1 MQRIITFCEEQH
13 MFEEG
18 DGIILGLSGGADSV
32 CLLMA
37 LLELRKKWK
46 LRLLAVHVHHGIR
59 GAHADRDAAFA
70 RDLCERYYVEYA
82 EERADIPDMAKKLHM
97 TEEEAGRHARYCCF
111 YRLLTERGYQ
121 KIAVAHHKNDQA
133 ETVLFRMARGT
144 GIDGMTGMG
153 PVTGEVIRPL
163 LTLSRVEIEEILA
176 RRNEMYCIDATNA
189 DTTYTRNFIRH
200 EVIPRLEQINTE
212 AVSHIAALA
221 DRCRVMQDYLQE
233 SVEKEFLAC
242 RIMGNDAGITLSLD
256 RLLNMHPYMRQ
267 AVIRQGIIAL
277 TKSLRDIEEVHVEA
291 VLRLTE
297 SQPGKRQM
305 LPYGIVVWRG
315 ADELYFQQT
324 DSEKSQPALQEAQCI
339 NKCINIRELEI
350 GVQYTFP
357 VSGQDGEV
365 SFSDIISEDGEV
377 SFSHISSEDCVVLTV
392 RVLEG
397 KPEIIG
403 KKRYTKYFD
412 CDKIKGNLVLRH
424 PEPEDYLVIDSAGHH
439 KRLNRYFVDEKI
451 PVYERENRLVLAD
464 GNHILWVLGYRISEA
479 YKVAEETQRVAEFSL
494 IPSC

>member
-37 LLELRKKWK
+37 LLELRKKWR

-59 GAHADRDAAFA
+59 GAQADRDAAFA
-70 RDLCERYYVEYA
+70 RDLCERYHVEFA
-82 EERADIPDMAKKLHM
+82 EERADIPEMAKKLHM

-111 YRLLTERGYQ
+111 YRLLAERGYQ

-163 LTLSRVEIEEILA
+163 LTLSRVEIEEILSQ
-176 RRNEMYCIDATNA
+176 RNEMYCIDATNA

-200 EVIPRLEQINTE
+200 EVIPRLEQVNTE
-212 AVSHIAALA
+212 AVSHIAAMA
-221 DRCRVMQDYLQE
+221 DRFRVMQDYLQE
-233 SVEKEFLAC
+233 NVEKEFSAC
-242 RIMGNDAGITLSLD
+242 RTMGDDAGITLSLD

-267 AVIRQGIIAL
+267 AVIRRGIIAL
-277 TKSLRDIEEVHVEA
+277 AKSLRDIEEVHVEA

-324 DSEKSQPALQEAQCI
+324 DSEKSQPALREAQCL
-339 NKCINIRELEI
+339 NIREMEI

-357 VSGQDGEV
+357 VSGQGIEV
-365 SFSDIISEDGEV
+365 GFPDISF
-377 SFSHISSEDCVVLTV
+377 EDCVVLTV
-392 RVLEG
+392 RVLER

-412 CDKIKGNLVLRH
+412 CDKIKDNLVLRS
-424 PEPEDYLVIDSAGHH
+424 PKPEDYLVIDSAGHH
-439 KRLNRYFVDEKI
+439 KKLNRYFVDEKI
-451 PVYERENRLVLAD
+451 PVYERENQMVLAD

-479 YKVAEETQRVAEFSL
+479 YKVTEETQRVAEFSL
-494 IPSC
+494 VPSR